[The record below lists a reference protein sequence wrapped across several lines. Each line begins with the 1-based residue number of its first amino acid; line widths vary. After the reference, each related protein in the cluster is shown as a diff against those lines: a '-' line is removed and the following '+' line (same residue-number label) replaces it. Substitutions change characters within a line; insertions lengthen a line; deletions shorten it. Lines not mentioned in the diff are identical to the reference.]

1 MFLTIIVLQNQGV
14 LVMKASVVLL
24 CLMLVIPS
32 VRCSGGIVFRD
43 SEIENVI
50 KKISKPLFVAA
61 NLNVDEVKVFVV
73 DDNRVN
79 AFVAPNNYVFIH
91 KGLLKF
97 SKDPEVVVGVIAHE
111 IGHMAQ
117 YHLIKQEHELRNEMI
132 AEGLGYI
139 LGMVTSLVLDPK
151 IGHAI
156 IAGSS
161 TVSQR
166 SFLAYSRT
174 QEEIADQ
181 CALEYLDAAGYSHE
195 GLLHVLRFFGQHE
208 AQHLYLDEYML
219 THPLSEQRLRKLY
232 GYKKQREVVG
242 FSEEDKASFER
253 IVEKVEA
260 FLMPLDTL
268 KNRELSPYMQSI
280 VDYREA
286 NVKEAIQ
293 RLNVLI
299 DAAPTDPYLREIRA
313 QILYKLG
320 DVEACIADYKAA
332 LSQIPNDMLLK
343 VELAQALV
351 LKDPAQALPY
361 LEQVM
366 RVERDNPYVWKQ
378 LSLVYGRMGKV
389 AMSYFALANMYFFE
403 GDEKRFLEYVKL
415 SKKYFDNNS
424 FQLRIIQDLE
434 DAYRAS

>member
-1 MFLTIIVLQNQGV
+1 
-14 LVMKASVVLL
+14 
-24 CLMLVIPS
+24 
-32 VRCSGGIVFRD
+32 
-43 SEIENVI
+43 
-50 KKISKPLFVAA
+50 
-61 NLNVDEVKVFVV
+61 
-73 DDNRVN
+73 
-79 AFVAPNNYVFIH
+79 
-91 KGLLKF
+91 
-97 SKDPEVVVGVIAHE
+97 
-111 IGHMAQ
+111 
-117 YHLIKQEHELRNEMI
+117 
-132 AEGLGYI
+132 
-139 LGMVTSLVLDPK
+139 
-151 IGHAI
+151 
-156 IAGSS
+156 
-161 TVSQR
+161 
-166 SFLAYSRT
+166 
-174 QEEIADQ
+174 
-181 CALEYLDAAGYSHE
+181 
-195 GLLHVLRFFGQHE
+195 
-208 AQHLYLDEYML
+208 
-219 THPLSEQRLRKLY
+219 
-232 GYKKQREVVG
+232 
-242 FSEEDKASFER
+242 
-253 IVEKVEA
+253 
-260 FLMPLDTL
+260 MPLDTL